1 LPLFTANLLL
11 LWSHPESNRDQ
22 SLRRRTYYPIILW
35 DQHKKNYR
43 ILYRTCKGAI
53 IFLLLLL
60 LFVFAPV
67 LQANPLV
74 LAVLL
79 FVLGLGRLAE
89 GI

>member
-1 LPLFTANLLL
+1 MPLFTANLLL

-22 SLRRRTYYPIILW
+22 SLRRRTY
-35 DQHKKNYR
+35 YR

-74 LAVLL
+74 LAILL

>member
-1 LPLFTANLLL
+1 
-11 LWSHPESNRDQ
+11 
-22 SLRRRTYYPIILW
+22 
-35 DQHKKNYR
+35 
-43 ILYRTCKGAI
+43 
-53 IFLLLLL
+53 LLLLL